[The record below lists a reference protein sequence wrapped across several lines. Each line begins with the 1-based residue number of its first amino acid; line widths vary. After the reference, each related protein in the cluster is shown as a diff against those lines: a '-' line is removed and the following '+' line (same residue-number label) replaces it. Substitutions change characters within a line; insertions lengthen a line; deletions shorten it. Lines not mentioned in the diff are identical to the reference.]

1 MIKRLLNCF
10 TWPIRAL
17 FNQVTSGSWTASG
30 VTPSSTSSE
39 QNRLY
44 RPRTT
49 IREVTWE
56 TTQDALQSIRT
67 QVFIKEQQID
77 PADEWD
83 PADQDAIHLI
93 AERDGEPVG
102 CARIL
107 DLTKIGRMAVLK
119 DVRHKNVGSKLLRTA
134 ITKIQ
139 DAGNT
144 PTLGAQ
150 ITAMGFYANHGFLP
164 EGPVFDDAGIP
175 HRTMTLTGD
184 PEKTLMPLDAESL
197 RFDTPTLLVAIEPRM
212 TEGEMRINVLRLSDD
227 EASWLTPRLCC
238 YAATHG
244 ANTLVLEIPEGEV
257 RFPLDPPE
265 RFSYSSEV

>member
-1 MIKRLLNCF
+1 M
-10 TWPIRAL
+10 
-17 FNQVTSGSWTASG
+17 V
-30 VTPSSTSSE
+30 
-39 QNRLY
+39 
-44 RPRTT
+44 
-49 IREVTWE
+49 REVTWATAQE
-56 TTQDALQSIRT
+56 ALQSIRT
-67 QVFIKEQQID
+67 QVFIEEQQID
-77 PADEWD
+77 PSDEWD
-83 PADQDAIHLI
+83 PADQEAIHLL

-119 DVRHKNVGSKLLRTA
+119 EVRHKNIGSKLLRAA
-134 ITKIQ
+134 ITEIQ
-139 DAGNT
+139 KAGNT

-164 EGPVFDDAGIP
+164 DGPIFDDAGIP

-184 PEKTLMPLDAESL
+184 REKTLMPLDAESL
-197 RFDTPTLLVAIEPRM
+197 RFDTPTLLVAIEPQ
-212 TEGEMRINVLRLSDD
+212 TTDGEMRINLLRLSDD

-244 ANTLVLEIPEGEV
+244 AQTLILEIPEGEV

-265 RFSYSSEV
+265 HFACSSKD

>member
-1 MIKRLLNCF
+1 MIKRLLTCF
-10 TWPIRAL
+10 TWPIRAP
-17 FNQVTSGSWTASG
+17 FNWMISENWKASG
-30 VTPSSTSSE
+30 VAPSSTSSGP
-39 QNRLY
+39 NRSY

-49 IREVTWE
+49 VHEVNWATAR
-56 TTQDALQSIRT
+56 DALQSIRT
-67 QVFIKEQQID
+67 QVFIEEQQID

-83 PADQDAIHLI
+83 PADQDAIHLL
-93 AERDGEPVG
+93 AESDGEPVG
-102 CARIL
+102 CARVL

-119 DVRHKNVGSKLLRTA
+119 DVRHKNVGSNLLRAA
-134 ITKIQ
+134 ISKIQ
-139 DAGNT
+139 SAGNT

-164 EGPVFDDAGIP
+164 AGPIFDDAGIP

-197 RFDTPTLLVAIEPRM
+197 RFDTPTLLVAIEPH
-212 TEGEMRINVLRLSDD
+212 TTDGEMRINILRLSDD

-244 ANTLVLEIPEGEV
+244 AHSLILEIPEGEV

-265 RFSYSSEV
+265 RFACSSED

>member
-1 MIKRLLNCF
+1 ML
-10 TWPIRAL
+10 
-17 FNQVTSGSWTASG
+17 
-30 VTPSSTSSE
+30 
-39 QNRLY
+39 
-44 RPRTT
+44 
-49 IREVTWE
+49 
-56 TTQDALQSIRT
+56 
-67 QVFIKEQQID
+67 
-77 PADEWD
+77 
-83 PADQDAIHLI
+83 

-119 DVRHKNVGSKLLRTA
+119 EVRHKNVGSKLLRAA

-139 DAGNT
+139 EAGNT

-164 EGPVFDDAGIP
+164 DGPIFDDAGIP

-197 RFDTPTLLVAIEPRM
+197 RFDTPTLLVAIEPQI
-212 TEGEMRINVLRLSDD
+212 TDGEMRINLLRLSDD

-244 ANTLVLEIPEGEV
+244 AQTLILEIPEGEV

-265 RFSYSSEV
+265 RFACSFKD

>member
-1 MIKRLLNCF
+1 LL
-10 TWPIRAL
+10 
-17 FNQVTSGSWTASG
+17 
-30 VTPSSTSSE
+30 
-39 QNRLY
+39 
-44 RPRTT
+44 
-49 IREVTWE
+49 
-56 TTQDALQSIRT
+56 
-67 QVFIKEQQID
+67 
-77 PADEWD
+77 
-83 PADQDAIHLI
+83 
-93 AERDGEPVG
+93 AERDDEPVG

-119 DVRHKNVGSKLLRTA
+119 EVRHKNVGSKLLRAA

-139 DAGNT
+139 EAGNT

-164 EGPVFDDAGIP
+164 DGPIFDDAGIP

-197 RFDTPTLLVAIEPRM
+197 RFDTPTLLVAIEPQI
-212 TEGEMRINVLRLSDD
+212 TDGEMRINLLRLSDD
-227 EASWLTPRLCC
+227 EANWLTPRLCC

-244 ANTLVLEIPEGEV
+244 AQTLILEIPEGEV

-265 RFSYSSEV
+265 RLACSFKD